1 VTELTT
7 LLSSLRNILAG
18 VVQPLVAGA
27 PSIALLDFP
36 AHSNVG
42 DSAIWLGCLQLLREM
57 DVPEP
62 CYSCDTET
70 YDRVTLARRL
80 GRGTILFTGG
90 GSFGDLWERHLH
102 FRERVVADFPDNAI
116 VQLPQSVHFRSA
128 QSLDRARATFDKHP
142 RLTILAR
149 DAASLDTVR
158 REFRAPSFLAPDAAF
173 GLGALPNGLE
183 PNLDVLWLKR
193 RDLEDRWMGA
203 VPAGDA
209 AVVDW
214 TSEPRSAGIV
224 LSRSLSHLHT
234 LHPAFARLSRRVLE
248 ASYPRIAR
256 ERLSRG
262 VTLLQSARVV
272 VTDRLHGHI
281 LALLLGIP
289 HVILDNSYGK
299 VHNFAAQWTSE
310 SALVHFASTPAQAA
324 SVARTLAAGMAH

>member
-1 VTELTT
+1 MTGHTT
-7 LLSSLRNILAG
+7 LLSSLRSSLAG

-57 DVPEP
+57 DLPEP
-62 CYSCDTET
+62 CYSCDTES
-70 YDRVTLARRL
+70 YDRDTLARRL

-102 FRERVVADFPDNAI
+102 FRERVVADFPDNDI
-116 VQLPQSVHFRSA
+116 VQLPQSVYFRSA
-128 QSLDRARATFDKHP
+128 QSLDRARATFDRHP

-173 GLGALPNGLE
+173 GLGALPNGLK
-183 PNLDVLWLKR
+183 PHLDVLWLKR

-203 VPAGDA
+203 VPSGDA

-214 TSEPRSAGIV
+214 TSEPRSAGVV
-224 LSRSLSHLHT
+224 LSRTLSRLYGS
-234 LHPAFARLSRRVLE
+234 HPALARLTGRVLE
-248 ASYPRIAR
+248 ASYRRIAR

-299 VHNFAAQWTSE
+299 VHHFAREWTSE
-310 SALVHFASTPAQAA
+310 SPLVHFASTPAQAA
-324 SVARTLAAGMAH
+324 SLARSLAADRAP

>member
-1 VTELTT
+1 MTELTT
-7 LLSSLRNILAG
+7 LISTLRSILGG

-70 YDRVTLARRL
+70 YDRETLARRL
-80 GRGTILFTGG
+80 GLGTILFTGG
-90 GSFGDLWERHLH
+90 GSFGDLWEKHLH
-102 FRERVVADFPDNAI
+102 FRERVVTDFPDNPI
-116 VQLPQSVHFRSA
+116 VQLPQSVHFRHA
-128 QSLDRARATFDKHP
+128 ESLDRARAAFDRHP
-142 RLTILAR
+142 RLTIIAR
-149 DAASLDTVR
+149 DAASLDMIR
-158 REFRAPSFLAPDAAF
+158 REFTASSFLAPDAAF
-173 GLGALPNGLE
+173 ALGALPNEVE
-183 PNLDVLWLKR
+183 PHLDVLWLKR
-193 RDLEDRWMGA
+193 RDLEDRWMDA
-203 VPAGDA
+203 VPSEDA

-214 TSEPRSAGIV
+214 TSEPRSAGIM
-224 LSRSLSHLHT
+224 LSRSLSRLHT
-234 LHPAFARLSRRVLE
+234 SHPAFARLSRPVLE

-299 VHNFAAQWTSE
+299 VHNFAGQWTSE
-310 SALVHFASTPAQAA
+310 SPLVHFASTPAQAE
-324 SVARTLAAGMAH
+324 SVARTLVAGMAH

>member
-7 LLSSLRNILAG
+7 LLSSLRNVLAG
-18 VVQPLVAGA
+18 VLQPLVGGA

-42 DSAIWLGCLQLLREM
+42 DSAIWLGCLRLLREM
-57 DVPEP
+57 EMPEP
-62 CYSCDTET
+62 CYSCDTES
-70 YDRVTLARRL
+70 YDRETLARRL

-102 FRERVVADFPDNAI
+102 FRERVVADFPDNPI
-116 VQLPQSVHFRSA
+116 VQLPQSVHFRHEE
-128 QSLDRARATFDKHP
+128 SLDRARAAFDRHP
-142 RLTILAR
+142 RLTIVAR
-149 DAASLDTVR
+149 DAASLDTIR
-158 REFRAPSFLAPDAAF
+158 REFGASSLLAPDAAF
-173 GLGALPNGLE
+173 GLGALPNGLA
-183 PNLDVLWLKR
+183 PHLDVLWLKR

-203 VPAGDA
+203 VPSGDA
-209 AVVDW
+209 AVTDW
-214 TSEPRSAGIV
+214 TYEPRSAGIV
-224 LSRSLSHLHT
+224 LSRSLSHFYKS
-234 LHPAFARLSRRVLE
+234 HPAFARLSRRVLE

-299 VHNFAAQWTSE
+299 VHNFAREWTSE
-310 SALVHFASTPAQAA
+310 SPLVHFASTPAQAA
-324 SVARTLAAGMAH
+324 SVARSLAAGMAH

>member
-1 VTELTT
+1 MTELTT

-18 VVQPLVAGA
+18 VVQPLIAGA

-57 DVPEP
+57 DAPEP

-70 YDRVTLARRL
+70 YDRETLARRL

-173 GLGALPNGLE
+173 CLGALPNGLE
-183 PNLDVLWLKR
+183 PHLDVLWLKR

-203 VPAGDA
+203 IPSGDA

-224 LSRSLSHLHT
+224 LSRSLTRLHT
-234 LHPAFARLSRRVLE
+234 LHPAFARLSHRVLE
-248 ASYPRIAR
+248 ASYQRIAR

-299 VHNFAAQWTSE
+299 VHNFAGQWTSE
-310 SALVHFASTPAQAA
+310 SPLVHLASTPTRAA